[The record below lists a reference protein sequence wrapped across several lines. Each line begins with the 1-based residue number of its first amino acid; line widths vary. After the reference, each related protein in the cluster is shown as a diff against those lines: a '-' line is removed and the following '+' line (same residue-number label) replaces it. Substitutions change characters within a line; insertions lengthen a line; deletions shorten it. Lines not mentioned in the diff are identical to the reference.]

1 MWEVSEPKPVK
12 LIVGILAANEDS
24 LGVARERLVELFGCA
39 DLVSR
44 VWAFTQTDYY
54 KEQAGEKIVRG
65 FVAFERLIDPGE
77 LASIKIETNHLEQ
90 QLAEELE
97 TSFPRP
103 VNLDPGIIEP
113 SKLILASTKNFS
125 HRIYIGQ
132 NMYAELTLSYSKGKW
147 ESYAYTFPDY
157 KENRYHEFLS
167 MARGRLVEQL
177 RGLEKR

>member
-12 LIVGILAANEDS
+12 LIIGILAAEEDF
-24 LGVARERLVELFGCA
+24 LKIARGRLVELYGPA
-39 DLVSR
+39 DLTSR

-54 KEQAGEKIVRG
+54 KEQAGENIVRG
-65 FVAFERLIDPGE
+65 FVTFEKLIDPGE
-77 LASIKIETNHLEQ
+77 LGGIKIRTNHLEQ
-90 QLAEELE
+90 QLAEELK

-125 HRIYIGQ
+125 HRIYIGS
-132 NMYAELTLSYSKGKW
+132 NIYAELTLSYSKGKW

-157 KENRYHEFLS
+157 KESRYHEFLS
-167 MARGRLVEQL
+167 SARNRLVEQL
-177 RGLEKR
+177 RGL